1 MEWIKEEPLKKK
13 SKKLIE
19 MTGCELRCHKYLV
32 NTCCSGTAWAET
44 CMCAQ
49 LLCAHM
55 YICVYTC
62 THVCACTNYTPTWT
76 LKETQYKYVRDLPN
90 CLVQTSYQQYM
101 MEMECTS
108 GFCLKASQCFKQ
120 SETQT
125 FLCPGKRTPIGMGS
139 VVLVLLFNFQYGFC
153 MGKCWAWRLRVCMAA
168 LAPGKIPC
176 G

>member
-1 MEWIKEEPLKKK
+1 MNKRRAIKKEVKKADRNDW
-13 SKKLIE
+13 LWAE
-19 MTGCELRCHKYLV
+19 MPQIPGEHLLLR
-32 NTCCSGTAWAET
+32 TAWAET

-101 MEMECTS
+101 MGMECTS

-139 VVLVLLFNFQYGFC
+139 WCCCSISNMAF
-153 MGKCWAWRLRVCMAA
+153 AWGNVEH
-168 LAPGKIPC
+168 G